1 MAVKKY
7 KLIKTSCTTIL
18 FDSVILLGVY
28 EYGQTRVLKKCP
40 WMEHLVL
47 EEETLL
53 KVSLVYASGYVKMT
67 QLAVQIF
74 FAKACTEWGEHKLA
88 IMC

>member
-28 EYGQTRVLKKCP
+28 EYGQTMFQKKCP

-47 EEETLL
+47 EEETL
-53 KVSLVYASGYVKMT
+53 
-67 QLAVQIF
+67 
-74 FAKACTEWGEHKLA
+74 
-88 IMC
+88 